1 MGVREATDL
10 ADPITPE
17 SGRPIGGPAAI
28 GITKSYSHGV

>member
-1 MGVREATDL
+1 MGVHEATDL

-28 GITKSYSHGV
+28 GITKSYSHGA